1 MKAFLE
7 YVAEDIIKKYGTN
20 LSNIAVVFPNKRA
33 SLFLNQYLLKI
44 VKKPI
49 WSPHYITISEL
60 FRSKSNFIAADNIKS
75 VSVLYKIF
83 ENRGMEFDSIDRFW
97 GWGET
102 LLADFDD
109 IDKNMADAN
118 LVFSNTKDL
127 HAYDTVNYLTEEQI
141 KELQNFFSELTD
153 DHESKLKKTFEKLW
167 CQLFNIYTDFN
178 AALRQQNLAYEGA
191 LYREVA
197 ESADTLNWQ
206 HSKYLFVGFNMIQ
219 KAEETLFSALKD
231 KGLAHFYWDFDN
243 YYIGN
248 DKQEAGRFIERFLV
262 KFPNELD
269 IKSEEIYNNF
279 DSEKN
284 IAYLSAS
291 SENIQA
297 RYVNQWL
304 KEKGRLNAGERTAIV
319 LADESLLK
327 SVIHYLPEETMGKV
341 NITLGYPLF
350 QSPITSFVEN
360 FFSLHIYG
368 YKAEEELFFIKQV
381 DYLLLH
387 PYTLILS
394 ENAPDISAQLHEER
408 NFFPKSE
415 DICKDE
421 ATKLLFEPINEGNSE
436 MCKILLSRMLEI
448 LKMLGERSEQI
459 RKENISAEGKDYDA
473 ERPTYEEQF
482 MQESVFKMYN
492 IMNRLKDLVCNEDI
506 DIKPFL
512 LLRLLDQIIRQTSMP
527 LHGEPAVGLQIM
539 GVLETRNLDFDH
551 VLLLSCNEGNMPKGL
566 SDTSILPYMVRKSH
580 DLTTNDNK
588 AAIYAYYFY
597 RLLQRCPDVSIAYN
611 CSTDDGQTGQ
621 MSRFMTQIMAETDPA
636 RTHISHFN
644 LSASQ
649 MPSESESIAAKKT
662 EEAIEILKQRKYMS
676 PSAINTYLRC
686 QLRFYFQYVEGLK
699 EPDSDSIED
708 NRNFGNIFHSA
719 AESIYNDISDDN
731 GNVTKEAIDLLLN
744 EKASISIAKYVD
756 NAFSKEMFR
765 NRKPKYDGLMLINR
779 DAIIILTRKLLK
791 ADKEIA
797 PFKIVGLE
805 KDVYEEFFFNV
816 DGKQNSIIIG
826 GRIDRIDR
834 VKDSANK
841 EIMRV
846 VDYKTGYS
854 LPDKMPDIASIF
866 SSEKIS
872 NHSDYYLQTMLYST
886 ILRSM
891 TKPITVK
898 GKEFPALN
906 KANEAVKPFLLFIQ
920 RYEDQKESPLK
931 IGSYSNTKEI
941 EDIAEY
947 EGEFRENLQLLL
959 EEIFNPEID
968 FHPTEKNDRC
978 NTCPY
983 IRICKGVK

>member
-49 WSPHYITISEL
+49 WSPRYITISEL
-60 FRSKSNFIAADNIKS
+60 FRSKSDLIVADNIKA

-83 ENRGMEFDSIDRFW
+83 ENRGMSFDSIDRFW
-97 GWGET
+97 GWGEMV
-102 LLADFDD
+102 LADFDD
-109 IDKNMADAN
+109 IDKNMANAN
-118 LVFSNTKDL
+118 LVFSNTRDL
-127 HAYDTVNYLTEEQI
+127 HAYDTVNYLKEEQI
-141 KELQNFFSELTD
+141 KELQKFFVEFTD
-153 DHESKLKKTFEKLW
+153 DHESKLKTTFEKLW
-167 CQLFNIYTDFN
+167 NRLFNIYTDFN
-178 AALRQQNLAYEGA
+178 AALRQQHLAYEGA

-197 ESADTLNWQ
+197 ENAEKLDWP

-219 KAEETLFSALKD
+219 KAEETLFSALKN

-243 YYIGN
+243 YYIGKDN
-248 DKQEAGRFIERFLV
+248 QKAGIFIDKFSNIFS
-262 KFPNELD
+262 NEFD
-269 IKSEEIYNNF
+269 EKNEEIYNNF
-279 DSEKN
+279 SSEKN

-304 KEKGRLNAGERTAIV
+304 KEKGRLNNGERTAIV

-327 SVIHYLPEETMGKV
+327 SVIHYLPEETMGRV

-350 QSPITSFVEN
+350 QAPITSFVEN

-368 YKAEEELFFIKQV
+368 YKTEEQLFFIRQV

-387 PYTLILS
+387 PYTQILS

-408 NFFPKSE
+408 KFFPKCE

-421 ATKLLFEPINEGNSE
+421 ATKLLFEPINESDSE
-436 MCKILLSRMLEI
+436 MTKILLDRLLKI

-459 RKENISAEGKDYDA
+459 RKENVSAEGKDYDA
-473 ERPTYEEQF
+473 EKPTYEEQF

-492 IMNRLKDLVCNEDI
+492 IINRLKDLICNEDI
-506 DIKPFL
+506 DIKSFL
-512 LLRLLDQIIRQTSMP
+512 LLRLIDQIIRQTSMP

-551 VLLLSCNEGNMPKGL
+551 VLLLSCNEGNMPKGV
-566 SDTSILPYMVRKSH
+566 SDSSIIPYIVRKSY

-611 CSTDDGQTGQ
+611 SSTDEGQTGQ
-621 MSRFMTQIMAETDPA
+621 MSRFMTQIMAETNPA
-636 RTHISHFN
+636 RTHISHFS
-644 LSASQ
+644 LTASQ
-649 MPSESESIAAKKT
+649 MPSESESIAIKKT
-662 EEAIEILKQRKYMS
+662 EEAIKILKERKSLS

-686 QLRFYFQYVEGLK
+686 QLRFYFQYVAGLK
-699 EPDSDSIED
+699 EPDSDSIDD
-708 NRNFGNIFHSA
+708 NRNFGNIFHAA
-719 AESIYNDISDDN
+719 AESIYKNISDIN
-731 GNVTKEAIDLLLN
+731 KKITKQAINLLLE
-744 EKASISIAKYVD
+744 EKGNITIAKHVD
-756 NAFSKEMFR
+756 DAFSAEMFG

-779 DAIIILTRKLLK
+779 DAIIILIRKLLK

-797 PFKIVGLE
+797 PFTIVGLE
-805 KDVYEEFFFNV
+805 KDVYEKFSFDV
-816 DGKQNSIIIG
+816 KDQKNSIIIG

-834 VKDSANK
+834 VKPVANK
-841 EIMRV
+841 EILRV
-846 VDYKTGYS
+846 VDYKTGSS
-854 LPDKMPDIASIF
+854 LPKKMPDVEAIF

-872 NHSDYYLQTMLYST
+872 DHSDYYLQTMLYSI
-886 ILRSM
+886 ILRHM

-898 GKEFPALN
+898 DKEFPPLN

-920 RYEDQKESPLK
+920 KSENQTESVLK
-931 IGSYSNTKEI
+931 IGNRSNTKEI
-941 EDIAEY
+941 DDIADY
-947 EGEFRENLQLLL
+947 EDEFRENLKKLL
-959 EEIFNPEID
+959 EEIFNPDID
-968 FHPTEKNDRC
+968 FQPTDKKDRC
-978 NTCPY
+978 KTCPY
-983 IRICKGVK
+983 ARLCKGVK